1 MALPGGLGFHWAASE
16 CRGTGWAGTTSGER
30 DEPGRKNF
38 SSQNDTGQRLGETSA
53 SNRCPA
59 CKRTTRPRQR
69 LSAAGVKR
77 VDLRLNGAP
86 AVLAIVI
93 FDCAYAAQR
102 AVLDSRFAE
111 LLERELIS
119 RRANT
124 TVECR
129 VRPVYDLLRSPQ
141 VATQHCGIKIRC
153 STRPS
158 EQPQSAAARADHIRE
173 DQASVRV
180 VIIR

>member
-77 VDLRLNGAP
+77 VDYGLMLPQPLLLGP
-86 AVLAIVI
+86 SSTVLMPLSVQFSI
-93 FDCAYAAQR
+93 AA
-102 AVLDSRFAE
+102 SENFW
-111 LLERELIS
+111 S
-119 RRANT
+119 AN
-124 TVECR
+124 
-129 VRPVYDLLRSPQ
+129 
-141 VATQHCGIKIRC
+141 
-153 STRPS
+153 
-158 EQPQSAAARADHIRE
+158 
-173 DQASVRV
+173 
-180 VIIR
+180 